1 MKLIKRTVALLF
13 ALVVAGTAAIPSLA
27 DEPLL
32 RNGGLEE
39 IKEGDWD
46 PDAGEEPLHWDVW
59 PGNPAEGTKHRSIST
74 SIKHG
79 GKQSL
84 CVELSDKN
92 KQAVYQYAELKNDP
106 FDFNKS
112 YTFSVWIKMENV
124 QAKDD
129 FGVKIGFNRKGFDG
143 NRYDMR
149 EDVDLGTYDWKKFS
163 VTVPKPVATKMQQFD
178 VIVDIG
184 LGSGKIYLDDFEMVE
199 AASTSPTTAKPTTQ
213 APANNNT
220 TKAPANNVTTK
231 APDAGTTVK
240 PGETTASVSDGGVEA
255 TTEATAAADATTGA
269 AESVES
275 DASTTPVSNDD
286 GGGFNALPLIIIGA
300 VVVAAGAVVG
310 AYFLIKKNKGGP
322 SKPMGSDNA

>member
-199 AASTSPTTAKPTTQ
+199 AASTPTTAKPTTQ

-286 GGGFNALPLIIIGA
+286 EGGFNALPLIIIGA